1 MMMKQEMKMTPITAL
16 KLLAKANM
24 LPFTKADYMSFSGCE
39 TPDPLIG
46 EIDDHLI
53 ILDGN
58 YVEIYFKD
66 GDEPF
71 IFTLIETVNSPFGRA
86 D

>member
-1 MMMKQEMKMTPITAL
+1 MTPMIAL

-46 EIDDHLI
+46 EIDDFLI
-53 ILDGN
+53 VLDGN
-58 YVEIYFKD
+58 YVEIYPTAADQD
-66 GDEPF
+66 GEPPF
-71 IFTLIETVNSPFGRA
+71 VFSLIEAGSSLNKLLP
-86 D
+86 